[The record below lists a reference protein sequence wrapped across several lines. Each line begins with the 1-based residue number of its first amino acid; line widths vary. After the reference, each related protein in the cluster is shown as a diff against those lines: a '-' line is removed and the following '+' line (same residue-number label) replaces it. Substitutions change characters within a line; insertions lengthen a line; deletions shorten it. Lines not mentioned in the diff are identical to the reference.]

1 MARGVEKKLS
11 TERNENKQVIKT
23 REKRKRPYE
32 NRENEVVEGKTKK
45 QVSFYAKESDFKSV
59 FYINHP
65 MFILV

>member
-1 MARGVEKKLS
+1 
-11 TERNENKQVIKT
+11 VIKT

-65 MFILV
+65 MFILVLKKNIF